1 METAWIVFNNNGGAL
16 SIHHLNM
23 EAAWVMFN
31 KMLVLFQTQL
41 PLHHLSL
48 ICKVCDRTI
57 CPHLKIFTTVSSN
70 SGGLQDAAP
79 YYTM

>member
-1 METAWIVFNNNGGAL
+1 METAWIVFNNDAGAL
-16 SIHHLNM
+16 PIHHLNM

-57 CPHLKIFTTVSSN
+57 CLHLKYSQ
-70 SGGLQDAAP
+70 LLAAILVASKMQLP
-79 YYTM
+79 IT